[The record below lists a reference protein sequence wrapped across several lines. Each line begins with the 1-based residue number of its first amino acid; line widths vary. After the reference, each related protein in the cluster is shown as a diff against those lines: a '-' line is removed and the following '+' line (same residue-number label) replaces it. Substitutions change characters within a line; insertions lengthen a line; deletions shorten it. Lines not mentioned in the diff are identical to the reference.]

1 MAPQKLLAA
10 LLAPCLLAGC
20 SAAPLGADVEALLR
34 APQLSGQT
42 GAVQSAL
49 NRDLGV
55 GATLRYPTGGEFS
68 SPFLFGDWD
77 GDGENE
83 AAVLYTSD
91 ASTNVWLAILEPE
104 GAEDWKVTQTVEG
117 LSSEVEI
124 VDYAHL
130 RDADSLQLLVGY
142 VNAQG
147 DRYLAVYLYSDQQL
161 QQILSQQYTEML
173 LADVTGS
180 TETEDLILAIPN
192 EDETGGV
199 TLQLLTNTGDGFRR
213 ASTLN
218 MGEGDY
224 AGCAALHAGRNAA
237 GDPWLVMDGWTS
249 AARNSL
255 ATSLITYDAGTGFL
269 STYYPENTNASAM
282 RRQTLRYDPALIS
295 TDVDGNGTIDIP
307 GELTDGGVLRQ
318 PLDSRLKFLLWRDYT
333 TASGGNSCFGIY
345 DSEYRFFLPLP
356 ESMRGDVLVRANPA
370 GTGWIICSSQGT
382 TAYCELRIVDPSE
395 DSSSHYS
402 RIATIGSQQLQY
414 REINAYR
421 GLDAASLQDG
431 VVLFE

>member
-1 MAPQKLLAA
+1 MGLKKLLAA
-10 LLAPCLLAGC
+10 LLAVCLLAGC
-20 SAAPLGADVEALLR
+20 SATPQGADIETLLR
-34 APQLSGQT
+34 APQMTGET

-49 NRDLGV
+49 NHYLGAS
-55 GATLRYPTGGEFS
+55 ATLRYPTGGEFS

-91 ASTNVWLAILEPE
+91 ASTNVWLAILEPD
-104 GAEDWKVTQTVEG
+104 GGGGWQVTQTVEG
-117 LSSEVEI
+117 LSGEVEI

-142 VNAQG
+142 LSAQG
-147 DRYLAVYLYSDQQL
+147 DRYLVVYLYSEGQL

-180 TETEDLILAIPN
+180 AETEDLILAIPN
-192 EDETGGV
+192 ENETGGV
-199 TLQLLTNTGDGFRR
+199 TLQLLTNTEDGFRR

-224 AGCAALHAGRNAA
+224 AGCAALHASTDSEGN
-237 GDPWLVMDGWTS
+237 PWLVMDGWTS

-269 STYYPENTNASAM
+269 STYYPEEMNATAM

-318 PLDSRLKFLLWRDYT
+318 PLDSRLKFLLWQDYT
-333 TASGGNSCFGIY
+333 TRTGGNTCYGIY

-356 ESMRGDVLVRANPA
+356 KSMRGKVMVRANTA
-370 GTGWIICSSQGT
+370 GTGWIICNSAGT
-382 TAYCELRIVDPSE
+382 VAYCELRIVDPAEAS
-395 DSSSHYS
+395 DGQYS

-414 REINAYR
+414 REINEYH
-421 GLDAASLQDG
+421 GLNAADLQDG